1 MCTNN
6 LILFHW
12 QSAEELEQRIQALE
26 AGKQYQATQAAVRK
40 VEEEY
45 LLKLREIR
53 EAIAKEGP
61 ADSKEL
67 QALRQENVELKKK
80 NDKLEYRVQHMLESM
95 EMLYKCKTEL
105 EEIQAKN

>member
-1 MCTNN
+1 MLTKKSVFSE
-6 LILFHW
+6 L

-26 AGKQYQATQAAVRK
+26 AGKQYQATQEAVRK

-53 EAIAKEGP
+53 EAMAKEGP

-67 QALRQENVELKKK
+67 LALREQNAELKKK
-80 NDKLEYRVQHMLESM
+80 NDKLEYRIKHILGSVEKMYER
-95 EMLYKCKTEL
+95 KVEL
-105 EEIQAKN
+105 AK